1 MDFFV
6 TRFGVS
12 NAQLWIYNIFL
23 IVYFV
28 YLFQKYNKSNV
39 AQYIIFLFT
48 VGIAA
53 DMGRLLSL
61 GNTASHIYL
70 LTSAI
75 WGIFLLHKYG
85 FTIRRGILFSYII
98 YIIYFVTCSIIIH
111 KDNALLVTSQSFKY
125 TVPLIVFF
133 VVDAYIVASK
143 RKGVILIHK
152 VLNDIII
159 AQILFCL
166 FKLCVLQATQEG
178 LVGSLTG
185 RDGGGAGTSF
195 PLLCMLWLA
204 FVSKMKFSRKFW
216 YYTLGFI
223 FIGFMTGKRAI
234 WLVFPLEF
242 IVLYI
247 YYRAKDISSLI
258 KYIVPALLIVCG
270 FLYFGVK
277 LSPTLNPDKKVWG
290 RFDLEYTY
298 SYIISYSGGSE
309 TSAGKTSINE
319 GDGRLGAALLLWN
332 DVTDVVNYD
341 KQVLLGVGNEQIKY
355 YDRENY
361 SDRDTNLGVSY
372 RGGITGIVFMYFIS
386 GILGV
391 ILFFIYL
398 YNMFVQSSKSKI
410 VWIVFGITM
419 FDFIF
424 YNGQIINN
432 VPMMSMLFLLI
443 LICRIGVYNKIK
455 IYNESV
461 NCSKQ

>member
-1 MDFFV
+1 M
-6 TRFGVS
+6 G
-12 NAQLWIYNIFL
+12 LIY
-23 IVYFV
+23 
-28 YLFQKYNKSNV
+28 
-39 AQYIIFLFT
+39 
-48 VGIAA
+48 
-53 DMGRLLSL
+53 
-61 GNTASHIYL
+61 
-70 LTSAI
+70 
-75 WGIFLLHKYG
+75 
-85 FTIRRGILFSYII
+85 
-98 YIIYFVTCSIIIH
+98 
-111 KDNALLVTSQSFKY
+111 
-125 TVPLIVFF
+125 
-133 VVDAYIVASK
+133 
-143 RKGVILIHK
+143 
-152 VLNDIII
+152 
-159 AQILFCL
+159 
-166 FKLCVLQATQEG
+166 
-178 LVGSLTG
+178 
-185 RDGGGAGTSF
+185 
-195 PLLCMLWLA
+195 
-204 FVSKMKFSRKFW
+204 
-216 YYTLGFI
+216 
-223 FIGFMTGKRAI
+223 
-234 WLVFPLEF
+234 
-242 IVLYI
+242 
-247 YYRAKDISSLI
+247 
-258 KYIVPALLIVCG
+258 
-270 FLYFGVK
+270 
-277 LSPTLNPDKKVWG
+277 
-290 RFDLEYTY
+290 DLEYTY